1 MAIFNSFL
9 YVCQRVPHSEASDIS
24 SPLIRRA
31 WPDRWGRG
39 DHRRGRRHCHLMAP
53 WKSTIFCIS
62 FIVSYKWQ
70 CSIATLN
77 YRRIIIYIYM
87 YVCYYV
93 IGRMICC
100 HCRSQGLQDSTKISV
115 PTFEGPWRLDGVLRV
130 ISFLALCL
138 LFCLGVGLCWGRVP
152 KIEGLFDG
160 WLQDDS
166 SLTPLNMA
174 LHMPP
179 LIAGNIQKTWRK
191 WWETMIYHP
200 QTGGIVP
207 YVSHFQTKPVPI
219 PAYSTWIL
227 L

>member
-1 MAIFNSFL
+1 MAMFDS
-9 YVCQRVPHSEASDIS
+9 YVKLPED
-24 SPLIRRA
+24 
-31 WPDRWGRG
+31 
-39 DHRRGRRHCHLMAP
+39 
-53 WKSTIFCIS
+53 
-62 FIVSYKWQ
+62 Y
-70 CSIATLN
+70 
-77 YRRIIIYIYM
+77 IYIYM

-93 IGRMICC
+93 IGRIICC

-191 WWETMIYHP
+191 WWETMIHHP
-200 QTGGIVP
+200 QTVFFFP
-207 YVSHFQTKPVPI
+207 YFSHFQTKKRSRFQHI
-219 PAYSTWIL
+219 PPEFCFHVVTHHSHYIIYPSGQLKIGYFQGL
-227 L
+227 C